1 MNSLS
6 DQIANNTIK
15 DNKSAKVISCK
26 KLLLIGNPNCGKTS
40 LFNLLTG
47 NKHKV
52 ANYPGVTVEKKEGKL
67 IDSDVKVLDLPGIY
81 SISGQSQDE
90 RVAESELKKAKK
102 EDSIIITVLDATNL
116 ERNLYLVSELMDLGL
131 RLIIVLNML
140 DIAKK
145 DGLSIK
151 EMVLQRE
158 LGVPVISVSAKDKN
172 TINPLK
178 ELISSCLTCIE
189 FDKCKPNSWVKDK
202 AGLSSQVSLKDKGK
216 VAELRYNWIESLL
229 KKSVSRNEN
238 YRRPKTEIIDKF
250 VLHPVL
256 GFIFFI
262 LAMTVLFQA
271 VFSFATYPMDLI
283 DSAISSIGNYASLA
297 LPNGIIKSLIV
308 DGVIAGVGSVVIF
321 VPQIAIL
328 FFLIGILEQSG
339 YLSRAAV
346 VMDAFMR
353 RVGLQ
358 GRSFIPL
365 LSSFACAIP
374 GIMATRSIPSY
385 SERLLTILV
394 APLMSCSARLPVYTI
409 LISVCVP
416 DSTVLYFSLRGLV
429 LLGLYLLGVFGAFFC
444 AWIFKLFVFK
454 NKPGIFLM
462 ELPRYKSPNFFTILL
477 DVKDRV
483 LVFLK
488 DAGTI
493 ILACS
498 IVLWFLATF
507 PAQKVEEFG
516 IRESYVGQIG
526 RQIEPVIK
534 PLGFNW
540 EIGIALL
547 GSFAAREVFVST
559 LGTVY
564 NLNDDSEDFKS
575 LTSHLKEKVDKSDG
589 GSGFSTATAFSLL
602 VFYVFA
608 CQCMSTLA
616 VCYRETSSYVWPAF
630 MFIYMTLLAYFGAF
644 FTFSL
649 LS

>member
-6 DQIANNTIK
+6 DQITNNTVN
-15 DNKSAKVISCK
+15 DQKSSKLLPCK

-52 ANYPGVTVEKKEGKL
+52 ANYPGVTVEKKEGNL
-67 IDSDVKVLDLPGIY
+67 TNSNIKVLDLPGIY
-81 SISGQSQDE
+81 SISGQSEDE
-90 RVAESELKKAKK
+90 RVAEAELKKAK
-102 EDSIIITVLDATNL
+102 EDDSIIVTVLDATNL
-116 ERNLYLVSELMDLGL
+116 ERNLFLVSELMDLGL
-131 RLIIVLNML
+131 RLIVVLNML

-158 LGVPVISVSAKDKN
+158 IGVPVISVSAKDKN
-172 TINPLK
+172 TIKPLK
-178 ELISSCLTCIE
+178 ELILSCVTCIE
-189 FDKCKPNSWVKDK
+189 FDKCKPSSWISDGEKLAK
-202 AGLSSQVSLKDKGK
+202 QNTLEDKGRI
-216 VAELRYNWIESLL
+216 AELRYKWIESLL
-229 KKSVSRNEN
+229 SKSLVKSDKHQK
-238 YRRPKTEIIDKF
+238 PKTELIDKV

-256 GFIFFI
+256 GFVFFVI
-262 LAMTVLFQA
+262 VMTALFQA
-271 VFSFATYPMDLI
+271 VFLFASYPMDLI
-283 DSAISSIGNYASLA
+283 DASINSLGNFVSKL
-297 LPNGIIKSLIV
+297 LPTGIVKSLVV
-308 DGVIAGVGSVVIF
+308 DGIIAGVGSVVIF

-346 VMDAFMR
+346 LMDAFMR

-374 GIMATRSIPSY
+374 GIMSTRSIPSY

-409 LISVCVP
+409 LISISIP
-416 DSTVLYFSLRGLV
+416 DKSYYFISLRGLV
-429 LLGLYLLGVFGAFFC
+429 LLGLYLLGVFGAFIC

-462 ELPRYKSPNFFTILL
+462 ELPRYKSPNIGSILL
-477 DVKDRV
+477 EVKDRV
-483 LVFLK
+483 LIFLK
-488 DAGTI
+488 DAGTV

-498 IVLWFLATF
+498 IVLWFLAAF
-507 PAQKVEEFG
+507 PKDQVGQYG
-516 IRESYVGQIG
+516 IRESYAGQIG
-526 RQIEPVIK
+526 RKIEPVIK

-547 GSFAAREVFVST
+547 TSFAAREVFVST

-564 NLNDDSEDFKS
+564 NLNDDNDDFKS
-575 LTSHLKEKVDKSDG
+575 LTSHLREKVDGTQKNSE
-589 GSGFSTATAFSLL
+589 FTIATAFSLL

-616 VCYRETSSYVWPAF
+616 VCYRETASYFWPAF
-630 MFIYMTLLAYFGAF
+630 MFVYMTVLAYFGAF
-644 FTFSL
+644 LTFNLMS
-649 LS
+649 